1 MEKSKCMLDLA
12 IFSTL
17 SPGEKRQVTQ
27 LAGKKTYEKG
37 TVIFREGDPADTI
50 YIVKSG
56 RIRLFKGSEGG
67 KEITLDILE
76 VDSIFGENSIFDEQF
91 HTMNAQVL
99 EPSFICTCTKG
110 DFEKMILQNPA
121 AGLRLLKF
129 LGKRLNNYTDQM
141 ADMAF
146 HDVKNRLLKTLHR
159 LASNYGK
166 PVNEGLLITIHLTHE
181 DLASLVNASRVM
193 ITYTLNKLKE
203 EGLISYNRNFLI
215 LRSGYVPVA

>member
-1 MEKSKCMLDLA
+1 MEKSKCMLDLV

-17 SPGEKRQVTQ
+17 SPEEKRQVTQ
-27 LAGKKTYEKG
+27 LAGKKTYQKG
-37 TVIFREGDPADTI
+37 TVIFHEGDPADTI

-91 HTMNAQVL
+91 HSMTAQVL
-99 EPSFICTCTKG
+99 EPSFICTCTKA

-146 HDVKNRLLKTLHR
+146 HDVRNRLLKTLQR

-166 PVNEGLLITIHLTHE
+166 PVNEGLLLTIHLTHE

-203 EGLISYNRNFLI
+203 EGLISYTRDSLI
-215 LRSGYVPVA
+215 IRIS